1 MCVASMVRVPYLNLT
16 RALLVW
22 CDRFGGWIGM
32 AEDEPGRWLLVPEAA
47 LALRISENNLRT
59 RLSRHRERSR
69 RGNDGR
75 VYVFVP
81 DNTAAAETEAEAT
94 LSGNMLPVEAV
105 LEIKATYEQI
115 VLLQKDQLREIKD
128 LYESRLAD
136 ARGDITYLRQ
146 ELVRVQDNSAP
157 KTELQALH
165 ARHQELVEFV
175 KLLIGKLGA

>member
-1 MCVASMVRVPYLNLT
+1 
-16 RALLVW
+16 
-22 CDRFGGWIGM
+22 M
-32 AEDEPGRWLLVPEAA
+32 AEDEPGRWALVPEAA
-47 LALRISENNLRT
+47 RALGISENNLRT

-75 VYVFVP
+75 VYVFVL
-81 DNTAAAETEAEAT
+81 DDAEAAEIEPEVEAA
-94 LSGNMLPVEAV
+94 LSGDTLPVEAV

-115 VLLQKDQLREIKD
+115 VQLQKDQLREIKD

-146 ELVRVQDNSAP
+146 ELARIQDNSAP
-157 KTELQALH
+157 KTELDALH
-165 ARHQELVEFV
+165 ARHQELVDFV